1 MRIIIDARMYQ
12 QSGIGRY
19 LRNLVNNLQEM
30 DHDNEYFILYLK
42 EDFDKVQYQKNFH
55 KVLADF
61 KWYDLTEQRRLPKIL
76 NDLRP
81 DLVHFPHF
89 NVPVFFQG
97 KFIVTIHDLIHQHFS
112 MKRSSTL
119 NPLIY
124 FLKQAGYKKV
134 FKFAIEKSLRI
145 LTPSNFVKN
154 QLIDEWNINST
165 KIEVTY
171 EAVDDKMLTIVNK
184 MKMADLQRIMQKFN
198 IQWRGFIFYV
208 GNAHPHK
215 NVEGL
220 IKAFRSLPR
229 FQRGGNEG
237 RRLLLVLSGQDHYF
251 WQRIRHEFQNKDI
264 IYTGALSDEELVAL
278 YKGAEIF
285 IMPSFEE
292 GFGLSILEAMACGT
306 PVLASNIEVLR
317 EVGGEGAYYFDPESV
332 EDIAGKVTNIIEDK
346 RLREDLVRGGY
357 RRYKMFSWKKLAK
370 KTLEVYRQCG

>member
-19 LRNLVNNLQEM
+19 LRNLLINLQEI
-30 DHDNEYFILYLK
+30 DHENEYLILHLK
-42 EDFDKVQYQKNFH
+42 EDYEDVQYKKNFH

-61 KWYDLTEQRRLPKIL
+61 KWYSLTEQRRLPKVL
-76 NDLRP
+76 NDLRA

-97 KFIVTIHDLIHQHFS
+97 KFIVTIHDLIHQHFT
-112 MKRSSTL
+112 MNRSSTL

-124 FLKQAGYKKV
+124 FLKQAVYEKV
-134 FKFAIEKSLRI
+134 FKFAIEKSLNI

-154 QLIDEWNINST
+154 QLINEWNINST

-171 EAVDDKMLTIVNK
+171 EAVDDKILTIVNK
-184 MKMADLQRIMQKFN
+184 MDMEDLQRIMQKFN
-198 IQWRGFIFYV
+198 IQPPFIFYV

-229 FQRGGNEG
+229 FQWGGNDG
-237 RRLLLVLSGQDHYF
+237 KRWLLVLSGQDHYF
-251 WQRIRHEFQNKDI
+251 WQRIRQEFQHKDI

-306 PVLASNIEVLR
+306 PVLTSNIRVLR
-317 EVGGEGAYYFDPESV
+317 EVGGEAAYYFNPESV
-332 EDIAGKVTNIIEDK
+332 EDMISNIVKIIENK
-346 RLREDLVRGGY
+346 KLREDLVKMGY
-357 RRYKMFSWKKLAK
+357 RRHKMFSWEKLAK
-370 KTLEVYRQCG
+370 KTLEIYRQCG

>member
-19 LRNLVNNLQEM
+19 LRNLLINLQEI
-30 DHDNEYFILYLK
+30 DHENEYLILHLK
-42 EDFDKVQYQKNFH
+42 EDYEDVQYQKNFH

-61 KWYDLTEQRRLPKIL
+61 KWYGLTEQRRLPKIL
-76 NDLRP
+76 HDLRS

-112 MKRSSTL
+112 MNRSSTL

-124 FLKQAGYKKV
+124 SIKQAGYKKV
-134 FKFAIEKSLRI
+134 FKFAIEKSLNI
-145 LTPSNFVKN
+145 LTPSNFVKD
-154 QLIDEWNINST
+154 QLINEWNIKSA

-171 EAVDDKMLTIVNK
+171 EAVDDKILTIVNK
-184 MKMADLQRIMQKFN
+184 MDMEDLQRIMQKFN
-198 IQWRGFIFYV
+198 IQQPFLFYV

-229 FQRGGNEG
+229 ATT
-237 RRLLLVLSGQDHYF
+237 RLLLVLSGQDHYF
-251 WQRIRHEFQNKDI
+251 WQRIRQEFQHKDI
-264 IYTGALSDEELVAL
+264 IYTGPLSDEELVAL

-306 PVLASNIEVLR
+306 PVLASDIGVLR
-317 EVGGEGAYYFDPESV
+317 EVGGEAAYYFNPGSV
-332 EDIAGKVTNIIEDK
+332 EDMIGKITKVIEDK
-346 RLREDLVRGGY
+346 KLREDLAKGGY
-357 RRYKMFSWKKLAK
+357 RRYKMFSWKKLAN

>member
-19 LRNLVNNLQEM
+19 LRNLLINLQEI
-30 DHDNEYFILYLK
+30 DHKNEYLILHLK
-42 EDFDKVQYQKNFH
+42 EDYEDVQYQKNFH

-61 KWYDLTEQRRLPKIL
+61 KWYGLTEQRRLPKIL
-76 NDLRP
+76 HDLRP

-89 NVPVFFQG
+89 NVPSLFQG

-112 MKRSSTL
+112 MNRSSTL

-134 FKFAIEKSLRI
+134 FKFAIEKSLNI
-145 LTPSNFVKN
+145 LTPSNFVKD
-154 QLIDEWNINST
+154 QLINEWNINST

-171 EAVDDKMLTIVNK
+171 EAVDDKILTIVNR
-184 MKMADLQRIMQKFN
+184 MDMEDLGRIMQKFN
-198 IQWRGFIFYV
+198 IQPPFIFYV

-220 IKAFRSLPR
+220 IKAFRSLSR

-251 WQRIRHEFQNKDI
+251 WQRIRQEFQYKDI
-264 IYTGALSDEELVAL
+264 IYTGPLSEEELVAL

-292 GFGLSILEAMACGT
+292 GFGLPILEAMACGT
-306 PVLASNIEVLR
+306 PVLASDIGVLR
-317 EVGGEGAYYFDPESV
+317 EVGGKAAYYFNPESV
-332 EDIAGKVTNIIEDK
+332 EDMIGKIAKVVEYK
-346 RLREDLVRGGY
+346 KLREDLANKGY